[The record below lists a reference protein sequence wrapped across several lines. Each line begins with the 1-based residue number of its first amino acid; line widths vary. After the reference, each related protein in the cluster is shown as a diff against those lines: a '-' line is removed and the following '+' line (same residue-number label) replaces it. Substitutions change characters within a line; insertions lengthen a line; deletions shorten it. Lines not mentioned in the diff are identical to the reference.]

1 MSQAILTEA
10 EAKEYITRIMLAFR
24 RNLSQQ
30 MEASGEP
37 LETTSDFNALLYEL
51 TEWFELD
58 PGQQTRVC
66 GSQVCLLYN
75 SPVGMHVA
83 RQLAFEP
90 LVAQPLVAFSQGAQV
105 CLAAPGRSAGG
116 REHTV

>member
-10 EAKEYITRIMLAFR
+10 EVKEYISRTMQAFR

-75 SPVGMHVA
+75 SPVGMQVA

-90 LVAQPLVAFSQGAQV
+90 LVAQPAVALSLGAQV
-105 CLAAPGRSAGG
+105 CPAAPGP
-116 REHTV
+116 

>member
-10 EAKEYITRIMLAFR
+10 EVKEYVTRTLQACH

-30 MEASGEP
+30 MKASGEP
-37 LETTSDFNALLYEL
+37 LKITGDLNALLYEL

-75 SPVGMHVA
+75 SPVGMSVA
-83 RQLAFEP
+83 QQLVFEP
-90 LVAQPLVAFSQGAQV
+90 LVAQPSVAFSQGAQV
-105 CLAAPGRSAGG
+105 CSAAPGL
-116 REHTV
+116 

>member
-10 EAKEYITRIMLAFR
+10 EVKEYITRTLLAFR

-30 MEASGEP
+30 MEAGGEP

-51 TEWFELD
+51 AGWFELD

-75 SPVGMHVA
+75 SPVGMSVA
-83 RQLAFEP
+83 QQLVFEP
-90 LVAQPLVAFSQGAQV
+90 LVAQPSVAFSQGAQV
-105 CLAAPGRSAGG
+105 CLAAPGP
-116 REHTV
+116 